1 MSFIAK
7 LFFPKMPA
15 MPQIT
20 LPEVKDVPNYE
31 DEARQK
37 EAEADERRR
46 ALARKGRKSTIG
58 AHTNLNEYPNAAQLK
73 NVTAE
78 RSNPASRSHRPKDEN
93 ISSSGSPAEKPKNS
107 MVITRGCIK
116 D

>member
-20 LPEVKDVPNYE
+20 LPEVKDVPSYE

-46 ALARKGRKSTIG
+46 ALARKGRKSTILTSAKG
-58 AHTNLNEYPNAAQLK
+58 LIELSDEEYEQKTLL
-73 NVTAE
+73 T
-78 RSNPASRSHRPKDEN
+78 
-93 ISSSGSPAEKPKNS
+93 
-107 MVITRGCIK
+107 
-116 D
+116 